1 MDGSK
6 ETLEKRL
13 SQFFGHIGLMNF
25 DKCREIL
32 EREKE
37 NRLAIRSLQ
46 VRHLFTLLLNFIEA
60 EKSYHN
66 LGFMSTKKIF
76 LRKDNSLKSMY
87 ESLRTDLNKIED
99 ASGPDQNTN
108 AIIIQ
113 LIQFLTA
120 RIQLIDFYEKI
131 YVLGTSVKHINYYEL
146 QNQIEQIIE
155 SHTFS
160 FLNPILKPIR
170 NTITNECA
178 ILIHLF
184 GAHVELQN
192 WNFIP
197 SIMHLQAAH
206 TKLTTW
212 EKSLQSKES
221 WKLGFGASFLKGSH
235 LPQLYQWLH
244 KLKSSVLNKFTLYF
258 FQVLSQQ
265 TTSQEMKNYISAKH
279 NTDFY
284 LKLQSLQKK
293 SMASSVLL
301 LFDPSGLVNWTG
313 PGFQHPDRPKELL
326 TSQYLVMV
334 AHPPFKYGDRM
345 VGISKALSERSPEY
359 TLPDKVVSVYNAE
372 DKCSY
377 FISSIDLRITL
388 VAIFDMKKD
397 ERDINVVNHL
407 TEFCSQV
414 RCTKLYQSLK
424 TAK

>member
-1 MDGSK
+1 MDGPR
-6 ETLEKRL
+6 EDYEKKL
-13 SQFFGHIGLMNF
+13 SQFFGHLGLVNF

-32 EREKE
+32 EKERE
-37 NRLAIRSLQ
+37 NRLAVRTPQ

-87 ESLRTDLNKIED
+87 ESLKTDLNKIED
-99 ASGPDQNTN
+99 ANSTDQNIN
-108 AIIIQ
+108 SLINQ

-131 YVLGTSVKHINYYEL
+131 YILGTSVKHINYYEL

-160 FLNPILKPIR
+160 FLHPMLKPIR
-170 NTITNECA
+170 NTVTNECA

-206 TKLTTW
+206 TKLTSW

-221 WKLGFGASFLKGSH
+221 WKLGFGTSFLKGSH

-244 KLKSSVLNKFTLYF
+244 KLKSSVLNKFTGKNTLKSISLVIGIEF
-258 FQVLSQQ
+258 ENGQFRSQ
-265 TTSQEMKNYISAKH
+265 I
-279 NTDFY
+279 
-284 LKLQSLQKK
+284 LQSLPKK

-301 LFDPSGLVNWTG
+301 LFDPSGLVNWAG
-313 PGFQHPDRPKELL
+313 PGFQHPERPKELL
-326 TSQYLVMV
+326 TSQYLVMI

>member
-1 MDGSK
+1 MDGPR
-6 ETLEKRL
+6 EDYEKKL
-13 SQFFGHIGLMNF
+13 SQFFGHLGLVNF

-32 EREKE
+32 EKERE
-37 NRLAIRSLQ
+37 NRLAVRTPQ

-87 ESLRTDLNKIED
+87 ESLKTDLNKIED
-99 ASGPDQNTN
+99 ANSTDQNIN
-108 AIIIQ
+108 SLINQ

-131 YVLGTSVKHINYYEL
+131 YILGTSVKHINYYEL

-160 FLNPILKPIR
+160 FLHPMLKPIR
-170 NTITNECA
+170 NTVT
-178 ILIHLF
+178 
-184 GAHVELQN
+184 
-192 WNFIP
+192 
-197 SIMHLQAAH
+197 SI
-206 TKLTTW
+206 
-212 EKSLQSKES
+212 SLVIGIEFENGQ
-221 WKLGFGASFLKGSH
+221 FR
-235 LPQLYQWLH
+235 
-244 KLKSSVLNKFTLYF
+244 
-258 FQVLSQQ
+258 SQ
-265 TTSQEMKNYISAKH
+265 I
-279 NTDFY
+279 
-284 LKLQSLQKK
+284 LQSLPKK

-301 LFDPSGLVNWTG
+301 LFDPSGLVNWAG
-313 PGFQHPDRPKELL
+313 PGFQHPERPKELL
-326 TSQYLVMV
+326 TSQYLVMI